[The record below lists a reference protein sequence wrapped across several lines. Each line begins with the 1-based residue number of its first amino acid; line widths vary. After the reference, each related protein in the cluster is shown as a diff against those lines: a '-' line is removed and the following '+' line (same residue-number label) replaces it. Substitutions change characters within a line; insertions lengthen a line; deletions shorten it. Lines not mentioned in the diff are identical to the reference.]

1 MLEVEKRK
9 YVIRGLT
16 PILGSMPASPAIR
29 TMYISSKA
37 PASELQDEEDSLDF
51 IEDKGITVFSRD
63 GDNRLFVWD
72 YVLKGFFKAAL
83 NALRT
88 QEGILMERGK
98 VDKYIF
104 IAPRRLFL
112 RRNGEY
118 IIDEDEQLERP
129 LRARSARG
137 EYTALAASE
146 VVNDPWKITFEV
158 TLIPNS
164 STQRSKPI
172 TWEAIEAA
180 LDYGRYLG
188 IGQWRNAG
196 YGRFVWKR
204 IEEPTENAP
213 EDAGTSRGQPDN

>member
-88 QEGILMERGK
+88 QEG
-98 VDKYIF
+98 
-104 IAPRRLFL
+104 
-112 RRNGEY
+112 
-118 IIDEDEQLERP
+118 
-129 LRARSARG
+129 S
-137 EYTALAASE
+137 
-146 VVNDPWKITFEV
+146 
-158 TLIPNS
+158 
-164 STQRSKPI
+164 
-172 TWEAIEAA
+172 
-180 LDYGRYLG
+180 
-188 IGQWRNAG
+188 
-196 YGRFVWKR
+196 
-204 IEEPTENAP
+204 
-213 EDAGTSRGQPDN
+213 

>member
-51 IEDKGITVFSRD
+51 VEDKGITVFSRD

-129 LRARSARG
+129 LSARSARG

-146 VVNDPWKITFEV
+146 AVNDPWKITFEV

-204 IEEPTENAP
+204 IEEQTENAP
-213 EDAGTSRGQPDN
+213 EDADTSRGQPDD

>member
-29 TMYISSKA
+29 TRYISSKA

-51 IEDKGITVFSRD
+51 VEDKGITVFSRD

-129 LRARSARG
+129 LRAIFCR
-137 EYTALAASE
+137 
-146 VVNDPWKITFEV
+146 
-158 TLIPNS
+158 
-164 STQRSKPI
+164 
-172 TWEAIEAA
+172 
-180 LDYGRYLG
+180 
-188 IGQWRNAG
+188 
-196 YGRFVWKR
+196 
-204 IEEPTENAP
+204 
-213 EDAGTSRGQPDN
+213 